1 LHPGYRHLMHDTP
14 QTHTAEQDVPQEE
27 REERRPDLTAAPESP
42 PVEEID
48 LERGRE
54 KLDRVIAK

>member
-1 LHPGYRHLMHDTP
+1 MHDTP
-14 QTHTAEQDVPQEE
+14 QTQTAEQDVPQEE